1 VSARVTVLRG
11 RTSDRSSDGVR
22 GAQALGEELAA
33 RLGVEAALVG
43 EPGAPREARWEDD
56 LRNGREAIAAAGAAL
71 EEALEAGVF
80 PVLVASDCTVAIGT
94 LAVLAR
100 REPDARVVW
109 LDAHGDFNT
118 PATTAS
124 GYLGGMCLAAA
135 CGRWD
140 AGFGPPLD
148 PQRVVLSDGRDLD
161 AAERE
166 EMERAGL
173 RPVPAATVAP
183 AVRGERVFVHVDLD
197 VLDPSEMPFSFP
209 AAHGMSHVALRA
221 LLTDLA
227 AAADVCGVE
236 VTSTA
241 SPGAAAR
248 LADMLAPLLARVES
262 EAARPTPRS

>member
-1 VSARVTVLRG
+1 VTARVTVLRG
-11 RTSDRSSDGVR
+11 RTSDRSADGVR
-22 GAQALGEELAA
+22 GAQALGEKLAA
-33 RLGVEAALVG
+33 RLGVEAELVG
-43 EPGAPREARWEDD
+43 EPGAPREARWKDD
-56 LRNGREAIAAAGAAL
+56 LRDGREAIAAAGD
-71 EEALEAGVF
+71 ALEAALDAGAF
-80 PVLVASDCTVAIGT
+80 PMLVASDCSIAIGT

-100 REPDARVVW
+100 REPAARVVW

-140 AGFGPPLD
+140 AGFGPALD
-148 PQRVVLSDGRDLD
+148 PRRVVLSDGRDLD

-173 RPVPAATVAP
+173 RAVPAAAVAP

-209 AAHGMSHVALRA
+209 AAHGMPLGALRA
-221 LLTDLA
+221 LLADVA
-227 AAADVCGVE
+227 AAAEVCGVE

-248 LADMLAPLLARVES
+248 LSDMLEPLLTR
-262 EAARPTPRS
+262 

>member
-11 RTSDRSSDGVR
+11 RTSDRSADGAR
-22 GAQALGEELAA
+22 GAQALGETLAA
-33 RLGVEAALVG
+33 RLGAEPVVVG
-43 EPGAPREARWEDD
+43 EPGAPREGRWEED
-56 LRNGREAIAAAGAAL
+56 LRDGRAAIAAAGAAL
-71 EEALEAGVF
+71 DAAFDAGEL
-80 PVLVASDCTVAIGT
+80 PVLLASDCSIAIAT
-94 LAVLAR
+94 LPALAR

-118 PATTAS
+118 PDTTAS
-124 GYLGGMCLAAA
+124 GYLGGMSLSAA

-140 AGFGPPLD
+140 AGFGPGID
-148 PQRVVLSDGRDLD
+148 PGRVVLSDGRDLD

-166 EMERAGL
+166 EMERAGVRAL
-173 RPVPAATVAP
+173 PPAAVAP

-209 AAHGMSHVALRA
+209 AAHGMALVALRA
-221 LLTDLA
+221 LLAEVA
-227 AAADVCGVE
+227 AAADVRGVE

-248 LADMLAPLLARVES
+248 LADMLQPLIPYSRE
-262 EAARPTPRS
+262 

>member
-1 VSARVTVLRG
+1 VTARVTVLRG
-11 RTSDRSSDGVR
+11 RTSDRSADGVR
-22 GAQALGEELAA
+22 GAEALGRELAA
-33 RLGVEAALVG
+33 RLGVEPELVG
-43 EPGAPREARWEDD
+43 EPGAPRDARWDRD
-56 LRNGREAIAAAGAAL
+56 LRDGRAAIAAAGDVLEAAL
-71 EEALEAGVF
+71 DAGAF

-94 LAVLAR
+94 LSALAR
-100 REPDARVVW
+100 REPAARVVW

-135 CGRWD
+135 CGAWD
-140 AGFGPPLD
+140 AGFGPAVD
-148 PQRVVLSDGRDLD
+148 PRRVVLSDGRDLD

-173 RPVPAATVAP
+173 RAVPAAAVARS
-183 AVRGERVFVHVDLD
+183 VRGERVFLHIDLD

-209 AAHGMSHVALRA
+209 AAHGMALVALRA
-221 LLTDLA
+221 LLADIA
-227 AAADVCGVE
+227 AAAEVCGVE

-248 LADMLAPLLARVES
+248 LADMLEPLI
-262 EAARPTPRS
+262 P

>member
-1 VSARVTVLRG
+1 VTARVTVLRG
-11 RTSDRSSDGVR
+11 RTSDRSPDGAR
-22 GAQALGEELAA
+22 GAQALGEELGA
-33 RLGVEAALVG
+33 RLGVAPELVG
-43 EPGAPREARWEDD
+43 EPGAARDARWEED
-56 LRNGREAIAAAGAAL
+56 LREGRAAIAAAGAAL
-71 EEALEAGVF
+71 EAALDAGAF
-80 PVLVASDCTVAIGT
+80 PLLVASDCSVAIGT
-94 LAVLAR
+94 LGALAR
-100 REPDARVVW
+100 REPATRVVW

-148 PQRVVLSDGRDLD
+148 PRRVVLSDGRDLD

-173 RPVPAATVAP
+173 RTLPAAAVAP
-183 AVRGERVFVHVDLD
+183 AVRGERVFIHVDLD

-209 AAHGMSHVALRA
+209 AAHGMALGALRT
-221 LLTDLA
+221 LLADVASA
-227 AAADVCGVE
+227 AEVCGVE

-241 SPGAAAR
+241 SPGAAPR
-248 LADMLAPLLARVES
+248 LAAMLAPLV
-262 EAARPTPRS
+262 PR